1 MTLES
6 FQRVY
11 VYVCVYTEFARMSKL
26 DEWMEGEHPQVP
38 ITNLRIQ
45 YLEFACLILLSVGP
59 I

>member
-1 MTLES
+1 MYIYI
-6 FQRVY
+6 Y